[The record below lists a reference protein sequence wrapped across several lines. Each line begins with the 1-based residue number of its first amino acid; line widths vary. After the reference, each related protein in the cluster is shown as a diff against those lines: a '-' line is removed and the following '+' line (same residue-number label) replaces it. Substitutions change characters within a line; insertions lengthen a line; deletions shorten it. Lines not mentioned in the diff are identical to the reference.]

1 MRQIASLVMAALL
14 TTALA
19 GCFVDLGPK
28 SQAVALDGSSTQA
41 AIPVPGVDAEYQW
54 LATHRPGWRPVRQ
67 SLLAGS
73 RGRHY
78 DVITISRGA
87 QSEDVYFDISSFFG
101 RSL

>member
-1 MRQIASLVMAALL
+1 MAALL

-28 SQAVALDGSSTQA
+28 SQVVALDGSSTQS

-67 SLLAGS
+67 VLLEGA

-78 DVITISRGA
+78 DVVTITRGA
-87 QSEDVYFDISSFFG
+87 QREDIYFDISSFFG
-101 RSL
+101 KSL